1 MVYVINVLLKL
12 FLLFTKPKNAASRE
26 ELKKGTEDGIT
37 VRGLGHEVLS
47 KELYQEA
54 IILSD
59 MYNMNEFAAL
69 DLLCTAQLQL
79 SFYPNLSRGLV
90 AVLLY
95 YDGRKSLLLT
105 LRMLVQARKGI
116 LWKVPLQP
124 ELEEFVTTYTDQ
136 LMEGGL
142 FSRIF
147 NLLKSLDLSKEI
159 EMLHQNI
166 ALGDAK
172 HQRQVTTLFIGIK
185 QILAEIVFL
194 WSSQTGLPKHVTLS
208 LISHLR
214 LQKIEEEASGKL
226 DNISLYLLSAFLAAV
241 DLNILQVR
249 EDADELVQKLPIIA
263 EEDFINSVSKEL
275 LSDEFKWECEGLHA
289 NALLGF
295 AVCIAS
301 LRLVPQNRSLESS
314 TESEDMFVDAA
325 LNKQVSFHVFYL
337 K

>member
-1 MVYVINVLLKL
+1 M
-12 FLLFTKPKNAASRE
+12 
-26 ELKKGTEDGIT
+26 KKGMEEGIT
-37 VRGLGHEVLS
+37 VRGLIHQALS
-47 KELYQEA
+47 KDLYQEA

-69 DLLCTAQLQL
+69 DLLCTAQIQL
-79 SFYPNLSRGLV
+79 PYYPHLSRGLV
-90 AVLLY
+90 AILLY
-95 YDGRKSLLLT
+95 YDGRKSVLLT
-105 LRMLVQARKGI
+105 LRMLVQARKGV

-159 EMLHQNI
+159 EMLHQNV

-172 HQRQVTTLFIGIK
+172 HQLQVTTLFNEIK

-194 WSSQTGLPKHVTLS
+194 WSSQTGLPKQVTLT

-214 LQKIEEEASGKL
+214 VYKVEEEASGKL
-226 DNISLYLLSAFLAAV
+226 DNISLYMLSAFLAAV

-249 EDADELVQKLPIIA
+249 EDGDELVQKLPIIA
-263 EEDFINSVSKEL
+263 EEDFIHSVSKEL
-275 LSDEFKWECEGLHA
+275 LSDKFTWESEGLHA

-301 LRLVPQNRSLESS
+301 FRLVPQNQNMESS
-314 TESEDMFVDAA
+314 TESEDMFVETA
-325 LNKQVSFHVFYL
+325 LNKQVSFHIFV
-337 K
+337 